1 MKPNSALPF
10 LRFREDGKTAVADPG
25 LVTGSNGGSPAR
37 CLNAGI
43 PVNAFLPL
51 IFIAR
56 LILLFHMKLFTR
68 CFLLLTTV
76 LGPLT
81 SVLATTVTVTINN
94 NFYAPMTVAIHTG
107 DVVNFVWVAGVHPTT
122 SDSATPAWATFT
134 LGASSPSKAI
144 TFATAGTFP
153 YHCEAHGYVGGG
165 QNGIITV
172 TQGAASA
179 ASDAR
184 LTSPGLS
191 IFPNPSHGQV
201 TVQLNQKAGADYKL
215 RLSNIIGQEVRTIA
229 LKPELSS
236 AGLPLDLSDL
246 HAGLYF
252 YSLVVDGKVVTTKR
266 IVLQN

>member
-1 MKPNSALPF
+1 MKLNFAPPF
-10 LRFREDGKTAVADPG
+10 PRFEGSGKTAGADPA
-25 LVTGSNGGSPAR
+25 LVTGANPDSPAR

-43 PVNAFLPL
+43 RALTFALL
-51 IFIAR
+51 SFTTHFISR
-56 LILLFHMKLFTR
+56 FCMKLFTR

-165 QNGIITV
+165 QNGTITV
-172 TQGAASA
+172 TQGTASA
-179 ASDAR
+179 ALDAH
-184 LTSPGLS
+184 LTAPGLS

-266 IVLQN
+266 IILQN